1 MKRAALTPGLIAFV
15 LSSNVRRGSY
25 GLFRALQRLDRIHR
39 SPIGVW
45 LLAGHTEVGAA
56 LRDHNL
62 SSDEANVDITTLHL
76 GGLEKVLNR
85 GNRDPNWRR
94 EDSPITRLMLFRDP
108 PDHTRLRG
116 LVSKAFTPRRVEAME
131 ERINEVVDE
140 HIERLKDARVDI
152 MHDFAYPIPAQVIC
166 ELVGVPIEDQSLI
179 VSHAPALAAGLD
191 PSPMRSQAVQQASHR
206 AVQAL
211 TEYMTDLINRRR
223 LQPGDDMLSALI
235 EAEQDGDRLSEED
248 LIATV
253 LLLLIAGHET
263 TANLCGNALLALFR
277 DRSSLERW
285 REDDSLDRTA
295 IEELLRYDPP
305 AQMALRVALEPYT
318 VGKEEVP
325 KGTIIIPLIAAAN
338 RDPLVFD
345 EPRKLN
351 LAREENPHL
360 AFGGGAHFCIG
371 ASLARLEGRIMLTK
385 LIRTFPEMR
394 PVRGGIKRRPSFTI
408 RGLSKLEVTLR

>member
-1 MKRAALTPGLIAFV
+1 MTPGLVAFV

-25 GLFRALQRLDRIHR
+25 GLFRILQRLDRVHR

-45 LLAGHTEVGAA
+45 LLAGHAEVGTA

-62 SSDEANVDITTLHL
+62 SSDEANADANTLHL
-76 GGLEKVLNR
+76 GGLEKLLNR
-85 GNRDPNWRR
+85 GNRDPEWRR
-94 EDSPITRLMLFRDP
+94 EYSPMQRLMLFRDP

-131 ERINEVVDE
+131 SRITQIVDV
-140 HIERLKDARVDI
+140 HVERLTGPRIDI
-152 MHDFAYPIPAQVIC
+152 MRDFAYPIPAQVIC

-206 AVQAL
+206 AIQAL

-223 LQPGDDMLSALI
+223 RQPGDDMLSALI
-235 EAEQDGDRLSEED
+235 DAEQDGDRLSEED

-263 TANLCGNALLALFR
+263 TANLCGNGLLALFR
-277 DRSSLERW
+277 DRPSLDRW
-285 REDDSLDRTA
+285 REDPSLDKTA
-295 IEELLRYDPP
+295 VEELLRYDPP
-305 AQMALRVALEPYT
+305 AQMALRVALEPFA
-318 VGKEEVP
+318 VGKETIP
-325 KGTIIIPLIAAAN
+325 KGSIIIPLIAAAN

-385 LIRTFPEMR
+385 LLRAFPAIR
-394 PVRGGIKRRPSFTI
+394 PVRGGTKRRPSFTI
-408 RGLSKLEVTLR
+408 RGLSKLEVALR